1 MHGSIMKEGKGG
13 GTVAVAPFSHARR
26 MTLFAFA
33 ADAFAN
39 LPFSV
44 DRDRSIAAPR
54 SFVRSF
60 GVGSTFDSR
69 ILVCHSDGRTDGR
82 RA

>member
-1 MHGSIMKEGKGG
+1 MKEGKGG

-26 MTLFAFA
+26 MTLFAVA

-44 DRDRSIAAPR
+44 DRSIAAPR